1 MRISIFEGLKMKTLF
16 AAPQALLL
24 AALLLAVLSLSLLA
38 PLASAQET
46 TITPDQKT
54 EIEKIVHDY
63 LVEHPE
69 VIKEAI
75 QALQAKDEQSKV
87 DAQTQSV
94 LENKDALFNDPGTPV
109 AGNPMGDVTVVEFFD
124 YHCPYCK
131 AVAAPL
137 QQLLQ
142 DDKGVRLVMK
152 EFPILGEDSVLASHA
167 ALAAVGQGKYWEFHQ
182 ALMEHRGQFDMD
194 VIKTIAAKV
203 GLDPA
208 KLEADMGQQKIEPL
222 ISANHKLAQTLDI
235 SATPTFIIGDQ
246 VVEGAVPLE
255 RLKELIQKARGS

>member
-1 MRISIFEGLKMKTLF
+1 MATTMNENLDFEGLIMKTLF
-16 AAPQALLL
+16 AAI
-24 AALLLAVLSLSLLA
+24 AVLSFSLLT
-38 PLASAQET
+38 PLAYAQESS
-46 TITPDQKT
+46 ITPDQKT

-75 QALQAKDEQSKV
+75 QALQAKDEQSKA
-87 DAQTQSV
+87 DAQTQAV
-94 LENKDALFNDPGTPV
+94 LQNKDALFNDPGTPV
-109 AGNPMGDVTVVEFFD
+109 AGNPMGDVTMVEFFD

-137 QQLLQ
+137 QKLLH

-152 EFPILGEDSVLASHA
+152 EFPILGDDSVLASHA
-167 ALAAVGQGKYWEFHQ
+167 ALAAAGQGKYWEFHQ

-208 KLEADMGQQKIEPL
+208 KLEADMGQQKIEPQ

-255 RLKELIQKARGS
+255 QLKELIQKARGS

>member
-1 MRISIFEGLKMKTLF
+1 MQRPARLTRLF
-16 AAPQALLL
+16 TTALVAAAC
-24 AALLLAVLSLSLLA
+24 LA
-38 PLASAQET
+38 PLSLANAQQSA
-46 TITPDQKT
+46 PDKPA
-54 EIEKIVHDY
+54 IEQIVKDY
-63 LVEHPE
+63 LLAHPE
-69 VIKEAI
+69 VIVQSLNAFQQKQEAAEAEA
-75 QALQAKDEQSKV
+75 QRSALVSRQDE
-87 DAQTQSV
+87 
-94 LENKDALFNDPGTPV
+94 LFKNPASPIV
-109 AGNPMGDVTVVEFFD
+109 GNPKGDVTLVEFFD

-137 QQLLQ
+137 QKLLK

-167 ALAAVGQGKYWEFHQ
+167 ALAAAGQGKYWEFHQ

-208 KLEADMGQQKIEPL
+208 KLEADMGQQKIEPQ

-255 RLKELIQKARGS
+255 QLKELIQKARRS

>member
-1 MRISIFEGLKMKTLF
+1 MKILF
-16 AAPQALLL
+16 AAAR
-24 AALLLAVLSLSLLA
+24 AALFSALALALLA
-38 PLASAQET
+38 PLASAQESS
-46 TITPDQKT
+46 IAPAQKT
-54 EIEKIVHDY
+54 AIEKIVHDY

-75 QALQAKDEQSKV
+75 LALQAKEQQSKLDV
-87 DAQTQSV
+87 QTQSV
-94 LENKDALFNDPGTPV
+94 IENKDALFNDPASPV

-142 DDKGVRLVMK
+142 ADKGVRLVLK
-152 EFPILGEDSVLASHA
+152 EFPILGEDSVLASRA
-167 ALAAVGQGKYWEFHQ
+167 ALAAAGQGKYWEFHQ

-194 VIKTIAAKV
+194 VIRTIAGKI
-203 GLDPA
+203 GIDPA
-208 KLEADMGQQKIEPL
+208 KLVTAMGEQKIEPM

>member
-1 MRISIFEGLKMKTLF
+1 MKILF
-16 AAPQALLL
+16 AAPRALLL
-24 AALLLAVLSLSLLA
+24 AALLLSLPA
-38 PLASAQET
+38 PLACAQEANV
-46 TITPDQKT
+46 TPQQKT

-75 QALQAKDEQSKV
+75 QALQAKEEQSKV
-87 DAQTQSV
+87 DSQTQSV

-167 ALAAVGQGKYWEFHQ
+167 ALAAAGQGKYWEFHQ

-208 KLEADMGQQKIEPL
+208 KLEADMSQQQIEPL
-222 ISANHKLAQTLDI
+222 ISANHKLAQTLDV

-255 RLKELIQKARGS
+255 QLKELIQKARGS

>member
-1 MRISIFEGLKMKTLF
+1 MKTLIAAF
-16 AAPQALLL
+16 AA
-24 AALLLAVLSLSLLA
+24 LSLSLSAL
-38 PLASAQET
+38 PASAQEKSV
-46 TITPDQKT
+46 TPDQKT

-75 QALQAKDEQSKV
+75 QALQAKEEQSKA
-87 DAQTQSV
+87 DAQTQAV
-94 LENKDALFNDPGTPV
+94 LQNKDALFNDPNTPV
-109 AGNPMGDVTVVEFFD
+109 AGNPVGDVTVVEFFD

-142 DDKGVRLVMK
+142 EDKGVRLVLK
-152 EFPILGEDSVLASHA
+152 EFPILGDDSVLAAHA
-167 ALAAVGQGKYWEFHQ
+167 ALASVEQGKYWQFHQ
-182 ALMEHRGQFDMD
+182 ALMEHRGKFDMD
-194 VIKTIAAKV
+194 VIRTIATKV

-208 KLEADMGQQKIEPL
+208 KLAADMGRQQIEPL
-222 ISANHKLAQTLDI
+222 VSANHDLARTLDV
-235 SATPTFIIGDQ
+235 SATPTFVIGDQ

-255 RLKELIQKARGS
+255 QLKELIKQARGS

>member
-1 MRISIFEGLKMKTLF
+1 MKTLF
-16 AAPQALLL
+16 AALTA
-24 AALLLAVLSLSLLA
+24 LSLSLLA
-38 PLASAQET
+38 PLACAQET
-46 TITPDQKT
+46 SVTPEQKT

-75 QALQAKDEQSKV
+75 QALQAKEEQSKA
-87 DAQTQSV
+87 DAQTQAV
-94 LENKDALFNDPGTPV
+94 LENKDVLYNDPGTPV

-142 DDKGVRLVMK
+142 QDKGVRLVLK

-167 ALAAVGQGKYWEFHQ
+167 ALASVAQGKYWAFHQ
-182 ALMEHRGQFDMD
+182 ALMEHRGRFDMD
-194 VIKTIAAKV
+194 VIKTIAAKA

-208 KLEADMGQQKIEPL
+208 KLEADMGKEKIEPL
-222 ISANHKLAQTLDI
+222 ISANHKLAEALNVG
-235 SATPTFIIGDQ
+235 ATPTFVIGDQ

-255 RLKELIQKARGS
+255 RLKELIQRARGS

>member
-1 MRISIFEGLKMKTLF
+1 MKILF
-16 AAPQALLL
+16 AALSAL
-24 AALLLAVLSLSLLA
+24 ALMLPAS
-38 PLASAQET
+38 LASAQET
-46 TITPDQKT
+46 GIAPEQKT

-63 LVEHPE
+63 LMEHPE
-69 VIKEAI
+69 VIREAI
-75 QALQAKDEQSKV
+75 QALQAKEEESKA

-94 LENKDALFNDPGTPV
+94 LQNKDALFNDPETPV

-131 AVAAPL
+131 AVAQPL

-142 DDKGVRLVMK
+142 EDKGVRLVLK
-152 EFPILGEDSVLASHA
+152 EFPILGEDSVLAAHA
-167 ALAAVGQGKYWEFHQ
+167 ALAGRGQGKYWEFHQ
-182 ALMEHRGQFDMD
+182 ALMEHRGKFDMD

-208 KLEADMGQQKIEPL
+208 KLEADMGQQQIEPL

-246 VVEGAVPLE
+246 VVEGGVPLD